1 MAGSLS
7 GIPGNGFPIRLH
19 AAYNDPA
26 MNVILNGKPRLTA
39 DAQNVRALL
48 DELKLSPD
56 RVAVELN
63 RRLLRTDKYDTSLRE
78 GDELEIVTFVGG
90 G

>member
-1 MAGSLS
+1 M
-7 GIPGNGFPIRLH
+7 
-19 AAYNDPA
+19 
-26 MNVILNGKPRLTA
+26 ILNGKPRLAA
-39 DAQNVRALL
+39 DAQSVRALL

-56 RVAVELN
+56 RVAIELN
-63 RRLLRTDKYDTSLRE
+63 RKLLRSDKYDTPLQE